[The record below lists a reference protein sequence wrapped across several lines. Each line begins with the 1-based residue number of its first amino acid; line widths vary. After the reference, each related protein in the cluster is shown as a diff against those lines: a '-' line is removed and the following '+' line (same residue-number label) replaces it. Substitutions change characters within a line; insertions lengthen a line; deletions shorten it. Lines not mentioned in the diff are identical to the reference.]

1 MTAMLSTIFIGLLV
15 GLVARFVKPG
25 DDNMGWIKTILF
37 GIGGS
42 MAATYGGQALG
53 LYQAGQGA
61 GFVGSVVG
69 AVVLLIVAGKLGLK

>member
-1 MTAMLSTIFIGLLV
+1 MLSTIFIGLVV
-15 GLVARFVKPG
+15 GLVARFIKPG

-42 MAATYGGQALG
+42 LAATYGGQALG

-61 GFVGSVVG
+61 GFIGSVIG
-69 AVVLLIVAGKLGLK
+69 AVILLLVAGKLGAK